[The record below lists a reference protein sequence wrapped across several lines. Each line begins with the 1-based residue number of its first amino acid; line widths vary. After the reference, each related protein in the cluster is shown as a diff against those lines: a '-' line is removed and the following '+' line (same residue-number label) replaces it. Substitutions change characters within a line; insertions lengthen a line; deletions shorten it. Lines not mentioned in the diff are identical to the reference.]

1 MAGLADTAGQRS
13 PRYAPAAAPPRPK
26 LPFLPPSDAAA
37 AAAAAAAAPWLRAD
51 AGRAFAPAPAS
62 AAPALAPPRAPGPPP
77 APASGAPSAFAS
89 AALAGDGGVGA
100 FASAPGSPIQ
110 LPPDFG
116 PPDRMPSVSGPL
128 AAFPDLASA
137 LDIFGSAG
145 ASGDSFGAW
154 SAPAGGRPSPSLD
167 VLLGVPEGHAQD
179 AGQAAMPGSGAGGEA
194 PRGHA

>member
-1 MAGLADTAGQRS
+1 VAARRRG
-13 PRYAPAAAPPRPK
+13 PRFRACARERGARARAAACARPAAGAR
-26 LPFLPPSDAAA
+26 
-37 AAAAAAAAPWLRAD
+37 LR
-51 AGRAFAPAPAS
+51 RA
-62 AAPALAPPRAPGPPP
+62 LGVC
-77 APASGAPSAFAS
+77 S
-89 AALAGDGGVGA
+89 AALAGDGGAGA

-145 ASGDSFGAW
+145 AIGDGFGAW

-179 AGQAAMPGSGAGGEA
+179 AGQAAMPRSGAGGEA